1 MADPL
6 KQYAG
11 LLKAAEQAQRMI
23 SPLQGLS
30 ETIARSSAFL
40 ATHRSGIAEAV
51 LEMQRKQELLKPA
64 LGIERMLAQMQATQE
79 MASRLSERFH
89 VSLQGLDEQTRTW
102 QQMVQPAIMNLEKS
116 QAVLRHAA
124 GLADSFVAWE
134 SSATRLASRL
144 NDIGLIAQKA
154 HLSARLFAPSGV
166 FTAFA
171 RDTIARIENARS
183 DQVAWALDTSLRLAE
198 EQLISTTETLDA
210 VVAPPEDEE
219 EVSELRELQSPYI
232 QQEELVGTAETLEEE
247 DTHSLIEA
255 SPAANAVDLSRNLL
269 NSIATCN
276 EAGKVT
282 GAEEIFKPT
291 TKLLEVYV
299 DMPWLLPLE
308 KKSFAEFVDCLY
320 FLFYEGAGKDNLRFL
335 KKHGGP
341 IEDDDFDFILCIK
354 HLRNK
359 WTRHDADHGKE
370 GAIKKSWSELAA
382 KFQWLGLTHI
392 PVTSDDFRLLHVNLL
407 AKANEFAQK
416 ILRGLVRE

>member
-1 MADPL
+1 MRRRYEALQPS
-6 KQYAG
+6 AG
-11 LLKAAEQAQRMI
+11 IQQI
-23 SPLQGLS
+23 
-30 ETIARSSAFL
+30 
-40 ATHRSGIAEAV
+40 V
-51 LEMQRKQELLKPA
+51 
-64 LGIERMLAQMQATQE
+64 AQMKATQE
-79 MASRLSERFH
+79 MASRLGADYRA
-89 VSLQGLDEQTRTW
+89 SLKVVDEQARTW
-102 QQMVQPAIMNLEKS
+102 QQLIQP
-116 QAVLRHAA
+116 AVLRLQELQVASRHIA
-124 GLADSFVAWE
+124 GLADCAVAWE
-134 SSATRLASRL
+134 SSATRLALRL
-144 NDIGLIAQKA
+144 NDIGMIAQKV

-232 QQEELVGTAETLEEE
+232 QQEELVGTAGTLGEE

-269 NSIATCN
+269 NSLATCN

-416 ILRGLVRE
+416 ILRGLVGE